1 MQQASMAISPYHT
14 FFVLSPGLPQDFYD
28 AINLVYSGGGG
39 GGDGT
44 GSAHG
49 TGPRRQR
56 GSRHGTSRRQGTR
69 RWHKARHGAWHR
81 HTARYTALK
90 HGIGPARRW
99 HTARARRWYNP
110 STAALVKVVS
120 HLQLRY
126 THVPLAPLERSRCP
140 SPRRA
145 APRATCG
152 VAAAVPCQ
160 HSAVVLQLNTTV
172 HVVQVVCV
180 ALPPRRS
187 CRPPPPLPGYTQYP
201 GSYVV
206 HSMAWI

>member
-28 AINLVYSGGGG
+28 AINLVYSGG

-145 APRATCG
+145 ACY
-152 VAAAVPCQ
+152 V
-160 HSAVVLQLNTTV
+160 
-172 HVVQVVCV
+172 
-180 ALPPRRS
+180 RRS
-187 CRPPPPLPGYTQYP
+187 RCCAL
-201 GSYVV
+201 
-206 HSMAWI
+206 HSERFITIQHKINIQG